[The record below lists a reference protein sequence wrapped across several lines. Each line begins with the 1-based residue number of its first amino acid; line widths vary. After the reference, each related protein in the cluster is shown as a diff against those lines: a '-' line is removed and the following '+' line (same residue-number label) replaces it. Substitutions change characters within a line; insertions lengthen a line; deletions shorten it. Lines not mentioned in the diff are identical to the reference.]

1 MNLSSVYKF
10 SPFFNGISH
19 TFDKNIIKQITS
31 KDFTKKLVSDVFLEF
46 RKEFNFKDSLRLT
59 KNHFFVFFTYNDL
72 ENISASGLTLKNF
85 SCLADALIEI
95 TFNEIFNQFNDAHI
109 LDKKKFSII
118 CLGKLGFEEL
128 NASSDIDVVFL
139 YLDNNVNNKLFEI
152 LKNFFTEI
160 SRTLSEVTKFSFVY
174 RVDTRLRPFGVH
186 GDIFTSPDILS
197 KYFYDSAE
205 DIERLAWAKA
215 RLLIN
220 SNKYVIDI
228 INSFVYRNYSDYSII
243 NSLYSMHQRIIKAKT
258 SNLTK
263 NDIKNT
269 NGGLRQLEF
278 FIHVKQVL
286 YGGKFH
292 ALQKINTENII
303 NKLYKLK
310 ILDKETTNK
319 IIAIYFFY
327 RDLENRI
334 QYLNNEQSYVL
345 PVDKYNLENISIS
358 IKNKYKKEMFSLLNE
373 SQEYIF
379 SLFAGMF
386 KNINQNSNISYK
398 DYKVYSRHEISND
411 KLSKELNSFFQS
423 KKFIAAEKNV
433 KESTY
438 IILDNFLSINR
449 SPNYLSLENLLKLL
463 SSILLK
469 PTYIYL
475 LRDNFKLIQ
484 FLSQNSDYTSWLI
497 NELSK
502 FPYLFDELIYEK
514 LNESVIKEKY
524 THLLSFFLK
533 KQKNVFESLNLL
545 ADFKVSCV
553 FISTISLLEDK
564 ISICEY
570 SNLLSLTA
578 DYVVKISYKLSCH
591 HNNFFPDKL
600 NLVAFGRYGSK
611 EMGPDSDL
619 DLLFLCEDDIFESK
633 KYNTLIKTFTNILS
647 TVTHFGK
654 LYKVDFRLRPN
665 GDHGFLL
672 SNYSAF
678 LKYHGSSA
686 FWEKLVF
693 TRSRIIIGNKSFKN
707 SFNKS
712 VKKIIF
718 DSLSKISNLAQEILS
733 IRNKIINHYEG
744 VNLLRKS
751 EGSMIDIE
759 FLSQYLLLKNITSS
773 KNSNFEIPL
782 SVDFILMLLDK
793 NVYHSDLKK
802 VSDLY
807 NKFRILE
814 IKKSIYPA
822 SKIKQL
828 EDEVSSMKKNVLSL
842 FNKYISS

>member
-1 MNLSSVYKF
+1 
-10 SPFFNGISH
+10 
-19 TFDKNIIKQITS
+19 
-31 KDFTKKLVSDVFLEF
+31 
-46 RKEFNFKDSLRLT
+46 
-59 KNHFFVFFTYNDL
+59 
-72 ENISASGLTLKNF
+72 
-85 SCLADALIEI
+85 
-95 TFNEIFNQFNDAHI
+95 
-109 LDKKKFSII
+109 
-118 CLGKLGFEEL
+118 
-128 NASSDIDVVFL
+128 
-139 YLDNNVNNKLFEI
+139 
-152 LKNFFTEI
+152 
-160 SRTLSEVTKFSFVY
+160 FVY

-197 KYFYDSAE
+197 KYFYNSAE

-215 RLLIN
+215 RLLIHPN
-220 SNKYVIDI
+220 EYVVDI
-228 INSFVYRNYSDYSII
+228 INSFVYRNYSDYAII
-243 NSLYSMHQRIIKAKT
+243 NSLYSMHQRIIKAKK

-292 ALQKINTENII
+292 VLQTINTENII

-319 IIAIYFFY
+319 IIAIFFFY

-334 QYLNNEQSYVL
+334 QYINNEQSYVL

-358 IKNKYKKEMFSLLNE
+358 IKNKYKKEMFSFLNE

-386 KNINQNSNISYK
+386 KNINQNTTISYK
-398 DYKVYSRHEISND
+398 DYKFHSRHGILND
-411 KLSKELNSFFQS
+411 KFSKVLNSFFQS
-423 KKFIAAEKNV
+423 KKFTAAEKNV

-438 IILDNFLSINR
+438 IILNNFLSINR

-578 DYVVKISYKLSCH
+578 DYVVKISFKLSCH

-611 EMGPDSDL
+611 EMGPNSDL

-665 GDHGFLL
+665 GDQGFLL
-672 SNYSAF
+672 SNYNAF

-693 TRSRIIIGNKSFKN
+693 TRSRIIIGNKNFKN

-712 VKKIIF
+712 VKKIVF
-718 DSLSKISNLAQEILS
+718 DSLSKVSNLAQEILS
-733 IRNKIINHYEG
+733 IRNKIINHYKG

-773 KNSNFEIPL
+773 NNSKFEIPL
-782 SVDFILMLLDK
+782 SVDFILMLIDK
-793 NVYHSDLKK
+793 NVYNPDLKII
-802 VSDLY
+802 SYFY

-822 SKIKQL
+822 SKTKQL
-828 EDEVSSMKKNVLSL
+828 EDEVLSMKKNVLSL
-842 FNKYISS
+842 FDKYISC